1 MNYSV
6 YGIWVQKG
14 SLILA
19 VICLVWLYN
28 AETVV
33 LRVLEE

>member
-1 MNYSV
+1 MD
-6 YGIWVQKG
+6 IE

-19 VICLVWLYN
+19 LISLVWLYN
-28 AETVV
+28 TEPVV